1 MRIKNMKSVLIVL
14 IAILI
19 TMAASIS
26 IFQNVIIPNK
36 ISSREAELRSEFDV
50 TSWETVSVV
59 IPKVD
64 RIPAFTVF
72 NDTNTQEYFV
82 FEARPKKFLT
92 GYEITNLDDLKGKF
106 SRQDLYL
113 NQAVLNNWIYD
124 EFDQMESSDREVEA
138 RVKFL
143 VGDTVSV
150 GNLIDVSVNY
160 GNGLTEV
167 VLSKVKVKDIKSPY
181 IETVRNED
189 GTLTTYNNTNPANRD
204 DTKNFIVILE
214 LNEQERTLLK
224 YAEQVGYLDA
234 QKYID
239 ETQDASPVTFTID
252 DLELIEGVNTN
263 LENQEPTDIS
273 NNN

>member
-92 GYEITNLDDLKGKF
+92 GYEVTNLDDLKGKF

-189 GTLTTYNNTNPANRD
+189 GTLPHTT
-204 DTKNFIVILE
+204 ILILPIE
-214 LNEQERTLLK
+214 TIQKTL
-224 YAEQVGYLDA
+224 
-234 QKYID
+234 
-239 ETQDASPVTFTID
+239 S
-252 DLELIEGVNTN
+252 
-263 LENQEPTDIS
+263 
-273 NNN
+273 